1 MTTDTNKT
9 KYGVI
14 DIVNLRKEFPTAKG
28 LFTAVDGIDLRT
40 DAGEFLTLL
49 GPSGCGKTTTL
60 RMIAGFE
67 DPTSGTITLDGAD
80 MLRLTPD
87 KRPMSMVFQS
97 YALFP
102 HMTVR
107 ENVGYGLRLAKV
119 PKAEL
124 DQRVDAALNSMGL
137 MAMADRAPAQMS
149 GGQQQRVALAR
160 AMVMRPKVLLFD
172 EPLSNL
178 DAKLRVAMRSEIRRL
193 QQEMGITA
201 IYVTHDQDEAMSL
214 SDRIIVMYKGLIAQ
228 IGTPEE
234 IYRHPSDMFVA
245 DFIGQA
251 NFLDA
256 ELVSVAEGVA
266 RVTVLGGERTVPAA
280 AQVSA
285 GDQVAILVRPE
296 SVIIKRLEEGKE
308 REVGGRYGT
317 VETMVFYGSIVEYTV
332 QTEAGLVTAVVSD
345 PDPANIAQP
354 GETVEVDFPTNRG
367 WVLTKMELED

>member
-1 MTTDTNKT
+1 MTTNPTTT

-28 LFTAVDGIDLRT
+28 VFAAVDGIDLRT
-40 DAGEFLTLL
+40 EAGEFLTLL

-119 PKAEL
+119 PKPEME
-124 DQRVDAALNSMGL
+124 QRVNAALESMGL
-137 MAMADRAPAQMS
+137 TSMADRAPAQMS

-193 QQEMGITA
+193 QQNMGITA

-214 SDRIIVMYKGLIAQ
+214 SDRIIIMNKGRIAQ
-228 IGTPEE
+228 IGGPEE
-234 IYRHPSDMFVA
+234 IYRHPADMFVA

-256 ELVSVAEGVA
+256 ELISVADGVA
-266 RVTVLGGERTVPAA
+266 RVTVLGAERTVPAA
-280 AQVSA
+280 AEVTE
-285 GDQVAILVRPE
+285 GDSVAILVRPE
-296 SVIIKRLEEGKE
+296 SVIIDRLDAGEEPV
-308 REVGGRYGT
+308 VGGRYGT
-317 VETMVFYGSIVEYTV
+317 VQTTVFYGSIVEYTV
-332 QTEAGLVTAVVSD
+332 QTESGLVTAVVSD

-354 GETVEVDFPTNRG
+354 NEVVEVDFPTNRG
-367 WVLTKMELED
+367 WVLTRMELED

>member
-1 MTTDTNKT
+1 MTTETTQT
-9 KYGVI
+9 KYGLI

-40 DAGEFLTLL
+40 EPGEFLTLL

-67 DPTSGTITLDGAD
+67 DPTSGTITLDGQD
-80 MLRLTPD
+80 ILRLTPD

-119 PKAEL
+119 PKAEMTE
-124 DQRVDAALNSMGL
+124 RVDSALNSMGL

-193 QQEMGITA
+193 QREMGITA

-214 SDRIIVMYKGLIAQ
+214 SDRIIVMYQGRIAQ
-228 IGTPEE
+228 IGTPED
-234 IYRHPSDMFVA
+234 IYRHPTDMFVA

-256 ELVSVAEGVA
+256 ELLSVSDGVA
-266 RVTVLGGERTVPAA
+266 HVTVLGVERTVPAA
-280 AQVSA
+280 EEVSA
-285 GDQVAILVRPE
+285 GNQVAILVRPE
-296 SVIIKRLEEGKE
+296 SVIIKRLSEGSE
-308 REVGGRYGT
+308 PEVGGRYGT

-332 QTEAGLVTAVVSD
+332 KTEAGLVTAVVSD
-345 PDPANIAQP
+345 PDPYNIAQP
-354 GETVEVDFPTNRG
+354 GEIVEVDFPTNRG
-367 WVLTKMELED
+367 WVLNKIELED

>member
-1 MTTDTNKT
+1 MTTETTQT
-9 KYGVI
+9 KYGLI

-40 DAGEFLTLL
+40 EPGEFLTLL

-67 DPTSGTITLDGAD
+67 DPTSGTITLDGQD
-80 MLRLTPD
+80 ILRLTPD

-119 PKAEL
+119 PKAEMTE
-124 DQRVDAALNSMGL
+124 RVDSALNSMGL

-193 QQEMGITA
+193 QREMGITA

-214 SDRIIVMYKGLIAQ
+214 SDRIIVMYQGRIAQ
-228 IGTPEE
+228 IGTPED
-234 IYRHPSDMFVA
+234 IYRHPTDMFVA

-256 ELVSVAEGVA
+256 ELLSVSDGVA
-266 RVTVLGGERTVPAA
+266 LVTVLGVERTVPAA
-280 AQVSA
+280 EEVSA
-285 GDQVAILVRPE
+285 GNQVAILVRPE
-296 SVIIKRLEEGKE
+296 SVIIKRLSEGSE
-308 REVGGRYGT
+308 PEVGGRYGT

-332 QTEAGLVTAVVSD
+332 KTEAGLVTAVVSD
-345 PDPANIAQP
+345 PDPYNIAQP
-354 GETVEVDFPTNRG
+354 GEIVEVDFPTNRG
-367 WVLTKMELED
+367 WVLNKIELED